1 MDVKLWPGTCWLC
14 CLDPKTLF
22 INFIYIKCKCWVYH
36 VGISASR
43 LKWAKTQQNKQY
55 PDWMAPSQDPVLLHC
70 TDTILRSIFKFSDP
84 PLQMTGNLPSSYDL
98 VWLSGSQK
106 VTPTQR
112 GCTESP
118 WQTVE
123 SSCTCD
129 PENLHPPVQVYLP
142 EQPPL
147 RCIHWCWET
156 DSHGKIIFYI
166 SVDTMSM
173 FKLNKTCNV
182 LNTGSNSR
190 LYDVM
195 IINMELHQQ
204 MEHYRKRMWNARLR
218 TRGRSFIDC

>member
-1 MDVKLWPGTCWLC
+1 M
-14 CLDPKTLF
+14 
-22 INFIYIKCKCWVYH
+22 
-36 VGISASR
+36 SASQHHALNELKHSRTNSILIEWHR
-43 LKWAKTQQNKQY
+43 LRILCFFTVQTRSFEVFLNFQT
-55 PDWMAPSQDPVLLHC
+55 LLC
-70 TDTILRSIFKFSDP
+70 RWLEIY
-84 PLQMTGNLPSSYDL
+84 LQAMTWCDFL
-98 VWLSGSQK
+98 
-106 VTPTQR
+106 TPTQR